1 MPKQSKSTLS
11 GISSV
16 GKIASGLLLPILAG
30 FFLGSYLDG
39 KLGSS
44 PWLTLLLLLLGISSG
59 FWWLYKSAKDRE
71 DE

>member
-1 MPKQSKSTLS
+1 MSKQSKSTLS

-16 GKIASGLLLPILAG
+16 GKIALGLLLPILVG

-44 PWLTLLLLLLGISSG
+44 PWLTLLLLLLGISMG

>member
-16 GKIASGLLLPILAG
+16 GKITSGLLLPILVG

-44 PWLTLLLLLLGISSG
+44 PWLTLLLLLLGISMG
-59 FWWLYKSAKDRE
+59 FWWLYKSAKGRE

>member
-1 MPKQSKSTLS
+1 MLKQSKSTLS
-11 GISSV
+11 GIGSI
-16 GKIASGLLLPILAG
+16 GKIASGLLLPILGG

-44 PWLTLLLLLLGISSG
+44 PWLTLLLLLLGIFMG